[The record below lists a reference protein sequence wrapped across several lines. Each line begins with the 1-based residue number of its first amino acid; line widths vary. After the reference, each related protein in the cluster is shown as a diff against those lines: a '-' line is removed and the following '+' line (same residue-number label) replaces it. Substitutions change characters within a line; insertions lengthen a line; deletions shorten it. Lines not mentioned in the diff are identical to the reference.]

1 MVFDRNRV
9 KSSSVVAAFVA
20 VSQCTGLRMMPTRLM
35 NERLKD
41 RALPSHEPYV
51 ELTETE
57 YQAGGKTGQFMALY
71 NTYRSDS
78 ASVWADQTDEEK
90 DFDKALEKFGKKSL
104 ASLGVTSK
112 RLIDNQN
119 KLLDTPSFKLA
130 AKELDSLHFPGLVPD
145 DRLYPVLDKITGEIV
160 IPGVLQTFFDHVN
173 EAMSEAMDFQEVP
186 GADELLPVLLFLII
200 ESKPKKILSAV
211 ERLYKVQILSAGQ
224 DSFNRIQLHGAVLG
238 LVTDSNDEELRK
250 YVENFFDLQPNANNI
265 PPEDRDSGHYP
276 PNLSDILMITGRQS
290 VTVPNN
296 YSEPNHYPDF
306 QTQDGSRTPQLAD
319 GGNVC
324 GRPRKKGRAKSS
336 CLTGLLTMMG
346 RARH

>member
-1 MVFDRNRV
+1 
-9 KSSSVVAAFVA
+9 
-20 VSQCTGLRMMPTRLM
+20 
-35 NERLKD
+35 
-41 RALPSHEPYV
+41 
-51 ELTETE
+51 
-57 YQAGGKTGQFMALY
+57 
-71 NTYRSDS
+71 
-78 ASVWADQTDEEK
+78 
-90 DFDKALEKFGKKSL
+90 
-104 ASLGVTSK
+104 
-112 RLIDNQN
+112 
-119 KLLDTPSFKLA
+119 
-130 AKELDSLHFPGLVPD
+130 
-145 DRLYPVLDKITGEIV
+145 
-160 IPGVLQTFFDHVN
+160 
-173 EAMSEAMDFQEVP
+173 
-186 GADELLPVLLFLII
+186 
-200 ESKPKKILSAV
+200 
-211 ERLYKVQILSAGQ
+211 
-224 DSFNRIQLHGAVLG
+224 LHGAVLG